1 MPFSLSPLALSKTQR
16 ELVVSDY
23 FRHAGYHVDPES
35 RLVSTASGH
44 NKYSITGKENPIKVA
59 SQFGLKPQLLTNLS
73 DPLFSHQVIKGQVGF
88 CSAFSNILSE
98 TPADN
103 VSEVVNRCL
112 ETLDSMDS
120 VFVSNKSALQRF
132 MTATYSASR
141 FDKLKEKATAFR
153 YNDDAKEQLFNHWV
167 RVLDASGLID
177 YSSIKFEPNVDHSAK
192 LSAMQERFV
201 NYVVSS
207 AKSHVNHEAPPY
219 TFVVNVMHAA
229 AKHGFEISNQRD
241 NDIKRDTMQRFSLG
255 ANVDKVL
262 RNIYDCVKG
271 NRLNNA
277 ASHAESLRLGYDD
290 AIDQINLPMA
300 PLIRHAEAMQEILTE
315 SGYNSITSRLKDGE
329 LSPYDGD
336 WLAQFSD
343 VLIADKAGRQLDDEY
358 LKNMIKLIPKGASDR
373 KVVVGRKEDEFMKQK
388 KELNKV
394 VLFLNGVMDNWRGTE
409 VEGIVDAFKS
419 AVAEFDPASKTR
431 SPFDAL
437 HGAIVDQINQRVEK
451 YTLADVKEASL
462 RAQNDAGWKQV
473 VVNAH
478 KVSRV
483 KNIRDIGE
491 LFGVLVA
498 TDVMAMSV
506 EAGILRPVAASDV
519 IDHPGVERSDE
530 REVDVVVPEAA
541 NDRVVEP
548 AQDLPPV
555 EDATVRRVAEL
566 EEVGELIRDAMW
578 RGDTLLLED
587 ENDWFEMRWE
597 QCLNIENAEDKV
609 RAIED
614 VFGDVLNAP
623 NKKAIKK
630 WYLEDADH
638 DFHAKRLQDEVKL
651 IVDEWGSVPGVTELM
666 NHHLSCLEAAPG
678 IVSRKHSVSAISMA
692 ADALSES
699 KVKLKKLSNEQVQS
713 LVAAIK
719 EQISSLAFPVSIS
732 AMPWLDMEKAGEL
745 DAAVE
750 LTQCDDA
757 YPLLSRFSEVKVGET
772 VPSLPI
778 KSNVSDEKVDSD
790 ELKVTKRLA

>member
-1 MPFSLSPLALSKTQR
+1 M
-16 ELVVSDY
+16 VSDY

-300 PLIRHAEAMQEILTE
+300 PLIRHAEAMREILTD
-315 SGYNSITSRLKDGE
+315 SGYNSIASRLKGGE
-329 LSPYDGD
+329 LLPSDGD
-336 WLAQFSD
+336 WLAQLSD
-343 VLIADKAGRQLDDEY
+343 VLIADKAGRKLDDEY

-394 VLFLNGVMDNWRGTE
+394 VLFLNGVMDNWRG
-409 VEGIVDAFKS
+409 G
-419 AVAEFDPASKTR
+419 
-431 SPFDAL
+431 
-437 HGAIVDQINQRVEK
+437 
-451 YTLADVKEASL
+451 Y
-462 RAQNDAGWKQV
+462 
-473 VVNAH
+473 
-478 KVSRV
+478 
-483 KNIRDIGE
+483 
-491 LFGVLVA
+491 
-498 TDVMAMSV
+498 
-506 EAGILRPVAASDV
+506 
-519 IDHPGVERSDE
+519 
-530 REVDVVVPEAA
+530 
-541 NDRVVEP
+541 
-548 AQDLPPV
+548 
-555 EDATVRRVAEL
+555 
-566 EEVGELIRDAMW
+566 
-578 RGDTLLLED
+578 
-587 ENDWFEMRWE
+587 
-597 QCLNIENAEDKV
+597 C
-609 RAIED
+609 
-614 VFGDVLNAP
+614 
-623 NKKAIKK
+623 
-630 WYLEDADH
+630 
-638 DFHAKRLQDEVKL
+638 
-651 IVDEWGSVPGVTELM
+651 
-666 NHHLSCLEAAPG
+666 
-678 IVSRKHSVSAISMA
+678 
-692 ADALSES
+692 
-699 KVKLKKLSNEQVQS
+699 
-713 LVAAIK
+713 
-719 EQISSLAFPVSIS
+719 
-732 AMPWLDMEKAGEL
+732 
-745 DAAVE
+745 
-750 LTQCDDA
+750 
-757 YPLLSRFSEVKVGET
+757 
-772 VPSLPI
+772 
-778 KSNVSDEKVDSD
+778 
-790 ELKVTKRLA
+790 

>member
-73 DPLFSHQVIKGQVGF
+73 DPLFSHQVIKGQVEF
-88 CSAFSNILSE
+88 CSAFSKILSE

-103 VSEVVNRCL
+103 VNGVVNRCL

-167 RVLDASGLID
+167 KVLDSSGLID
-177 YSSIKFEPNVDHSAK
+177 YSGIKLDPNVDHGAK
-192 LSAMQERFV
+192 LSAMQARFV

-207 AKSHVNHEAPPY
+207 AKSHTNHEVPPY
-219 TFVVNVMHAA
+219 TFVVNIMHAA
-229 AKHGFEISNQRD
+229 AKHGFEISSQRD

-255 ANVDKVL
+255 TNVDEVL
-262 RNIYDCVKG
+262 RNIYDCAKG
-271 NRLNNA
+271 NHLDNA

-329 LSPYDGD
+329 LSPSDGD

-409 VEGIVDAFKS
+409 VEGIVEVFKS
-419 AVAEFDPASKTR
+419 AVATFDPASKTR

-437 HGAIVDQINQRVEK
+437 HSALVEQINQRVEK
-451 YTLADVKEASL
+451 YTLADIKEASS
-462 RAQNDAGWKQV
+462 RAQDDAGWKQV

-506 EAGILRPVAASDV
+506 EAGILRPVAASV
-519 IDHPGVERSDE
+519 IVDDAEVEQSDE
-530 REVDVVVPEAA
+530 REINVVVPEAV
-541 NDRVVEP
+541 NDGAVE
-548 AQDLPPV
+548 ASQDLPPV
-555 EDATVRRVAEL
+555 EDAIVRRISEL

-587 ENDWFEMRWE
+587 ENDWFEKRWE
-597 QCLNIENAEDKV
+597 QCFTIENAEDKI

-651 IVDEWGSVPGVTELM
+651 IMDEWGDVPGVTELM
-666 NHHLSCLEAAPG
+666 SHHLSCLEAAPG
-678 IVSRKHSVSAISMA
+678 VVSRKHSVSAISMT

-699 KVKLKKLSNEQVQS
+699 KAKLKKLGNEQVQS

-719 EQISSLAFPVSIS
+719 EQISSLTVPVSIGE
-732 AMPWLDMEKAGEL
+732 MPWLDMEKAGAL
-745 DAAVE
+745 DAAVG
-750 LTQCDDA
+750 LTQGDDA
-757 YPLLSRFSEVKVGET
+757 YPLLSRFSAIKVGEA

-778 KSNVSDEKVDSD
+778 NNKASDEKIDSN
-790 ELKVTKRLA
+790 EPKITKRLA